1 LLFQTPRKQISGYYF
16 DRALEKR
23 KLALDGLGLRVEN
36 QEDKLALRQWPPDLR
51 ATATRLAFG
60 LFPDLAA
67 LALKVKAS
75 RLRFTRIPE
84 LFSRHLR
91 QISPSLNEEL
101 LDLYGRSEQI
111 LANRLTFFNLT
122 EAFGAEIDWE
132 RHASPA
138 WCGELHAFDYGLDLA
153 LTYRILRE
161 ERYARHLRYLI
172 AQWVSA
178 NPPGQGSGWMLPTLA
193 RRIRNWI
200 LAADLARDDG
210 EQDPTF
216 LRLVTESLALQAVYL
231 GQQAGAECRG
241 RGSLDCVRAL
251 ELAARFFSGAGAA
264 ELASHSTTILRRALE
279 TGLRPE
285 GRRFPAPPTAQL
297 RLALTLMD
305 LLLFGSLDGR
315 NSNGWLRPTLQQT
328 LLVLE
333 GMLFP
338 DGTLPL
344 FGPAAESAPGT
355 LSDLFA
361 LAAVIFNEPRWKS
374 LAGEFGILP
383 YLLLGEEGKTRFEQ
397 LPNQTWKVDSQT
409 GLHSSVVR
417 LVGEERSA
425 LLVNT
430 LPTESSSG
438 HQDFLSY
445 ELFLEG
451 QRVIVD
457 SGAFSPDGETWS
469 PYFASPQAHNVLMV
483 DGQGPRPLSS
493 NGWGARSHGL
503 ESLPGVL
510 RLRVENPGLKFLGLD
525 HERVWYCLGDHCWL
539 VLDWLRGTGSHR
551 IDSLV
556 HFYPTF
562 TVELG
567 DGRATV
573 RSRSLAVTIIPLGY
587 AGVVMTTS
595 RGDHP
600 DFPAWYAPD
609 FGTKYAAAVL
619 RMAWTPLQ
627 PPWLGGYLVVPGT
640 KIDFHAKEINP
651 AAGLVDF
658 DLFGKK
664 YRLQV
669 R

>member
-1 LLFQTPRKQISGYYF
+1 
-16 DRALEKR
+16 LEKR
-23 KLALDGLGLRVEN
+23 ALALDGLGFRVEN
-36 QEDKLALRQWPPDLR
+36 QEDKLAWRQWQPDLR
-51 ATATRLAFG
+51 AAATRLAFD

-67 LALKVKAS
+67 LALKIKAS
-75 RLRFTRIPE
+75 GLRFTRIPE

-138 WCGELHAFDYGLDLA
+138 WRGELHAFHYGLDLA
-153 LTYRILRE
+153 LTYHISRE

-172 AQWVSA
+172 AQWVFA
-178 NPPGQGSGWMLPTLA
+178 NPPGQGSGWMLRALA

-200 LAADLARDDG
+200 LAADLARDDW

-251 ELAARFFSGAGAA
+251 QLAARFFAGTEAV
-264 ELASHSTTILRRALE
+264 ELAALSITLLYDPPGNQLRPGESHS
-279 TGLRPE
+279 
-285 GRRFPAPPTAQL
+285 PAPPSVQSH
-297 RLALTLMD
+297 LAVTLMD
-305 LLLFGSLDGR
+305 LILFAPPSDERLRDWLKPKLLE
-315 NSNGWLRPTLQQT
+315 NLRA
-328 LLVLE
+328 LE
-333 GMLFP
+333 GMLWP
-338 DGTLPL
+338 DGRLPL

-361 LAAVIFNEPRWKS
+361 LAAVIFNEPRWKC

-397 LPNQTWKVDSQT
+397 LPNQTWKVDSQI
-409 GLHSSVVR
+409 GPHSPVVR

-430 LPTESSSG
+430 LPTATFSG

-469 PYFASPQAHNVLMV
+469 PYFASPQAHNVFMV
-483 DGQGPRPLSS
+483 DGEGPRPLSS

-510 RLRVENPGLKFLGLD
+510 RLRVENPGFKFLGLD
-525 HERVWYCLGDHCWL
+525 HERVWYCLEDHCWL
-539 VLDWLRGTGSHR
+539 VLDWLRGAGSHR

-573 RSRSLAVTIIPLGY
+573 RSRSLAVTLIPLGSPDVGF
-587 AGVVMTTS
+587 ATFT
-595 RGDHP
+595 GDDP
-600 DFPAWYAPD
+600 EFPGWYSPD
-609 FGTKYAAAVL
+609 FGIKYPAAVL
-619 RMAWTPLQ
+619 QMEWTLHQ
-627 PPWLGGYLVVPGT
+627 PPWLAGYLVVPGT
-640 KIDFHAKEINP
+640 ESDFHAGEINP

-669 R
+669 RREKLNDAKRRTSSSCA